1 MPTQYDD
8 AQEYKAL
15 QGQVTIDEA
24 LGIVEAFVAGIG
36 NKDSVGDIIVSGA
49 FNESLKR
56 RKPRVVW
63 GHNWNEPIGKVLEI
77 YEVPASDPRLPMKMK
92 RAGIGGVYARVQFN
106 LKSERGR
113 QAFADVSFF
122 GEEQEWSIGYKTLDA
137 DFDPQRQANILRS
150 VELYEV
156 SPVLHGANQLTGTIS
171 IKADEMGTKATVG
184 QQAGTVGQRTGAP
197 GATAQGSQDA
207 VDHDGDGMIYDGT
220 PQEQRVPYK
229 RQSAAGGKYEQE
241 RRRFVRG
248 QLRAQGIKPN
258 ANVQDRSPAERDARA
273 RARAAFDKQTVS
285 RGAQAQ
291 AEIGRANTDAA
302 RARRNQAQSDRLTGQ
317 AERSSAADRKP
328 PDRIDNSPPNR
339 MPDSAQRVQAN
350 RGVGNSTGGDQP
362 VRAGVG
368 TRPDRQSTGGDQP
381 VRAGVGQVGRPVPS
395 TGGDQPVRAGVG
407 RRDTRPTGADDR
419 RRPDSIDRGSGNR
432 VAGDQPVRAGVG
444 QVGRPVPSTGG
455 DQPVR
460 VGVGTRPDR
469 QSTGGDQP
477 VRAGVGQVGR
487 PVPSTGGDQPVRAGV
502 GRRDTR
508 PTGADDRRGADRTDR
523 SAPNRKPDSADR
535 ASRSEYK
542 PGYIQEGADGQL
554 QQYDGQPPKDRE
566 YLREQRD
573 GTLQAY
579 GPDTRT
585 GANDRRR
592 PDSID
597 RGSRQQGIRERGTQ
611 GAGRTREEMDRNPDP
626 GFNRR
631 PSGGIQRG
639 IRERGQNPDSG
650 SAVKPYVNVM
660 PNRRAPNNSRTPVR
674 STPNNSRTP
683 IYGKGDGY
691 GEDDGVQARNP
702 MMGRQANLP
711 YALSKR
717 FGGAVRVRESDAN
730 SVVFDHRGDKGQMTL
745 RVSYH
750 FENGEFMFGDP
761 TRVKPQTV
769 YLNMNNDNIPSGS
782 DAERRYEDRY
792 GMDEDPQVP
801 FGVKPKSP
809 EKADPL
815 GGIIPQEIVTAQTR
829 GYGPRRGNLE
839 KLLRY
844 WRPIMKKPG
853 GFRRCR
859 VILANHPELYPLSNI
874 CAWLHHETTG
884 LWPNEGC
891 HHPGMKNCKKKLQ
904 GVTGGSV
911 WSDSQWNERLANLGD
926 GKSLLNLTA
935 DELKY
940 LLADTGDDEK
950 NMQMME
956 QFAERLESE
965 GQAEPDFETDDEEK
979 ANEMAY
985 MALRKFMDDEPEFVS
1000 YMTGDDNWVMEGEDD
1015 DDQVVE
1021 KPFVRGDKDDCGCGG
1036 GGEGH
1041 NSMIASIVSALSGM
1055 MKQLDEDIEVKA
1067 GRVLSTRNM
1076 NKLRDAYRMLEE
1088 VINSGGMEQEQKD
1101 GLFVVQSDYMSVYE
1115 IKSLL
1120 DPVLDYYGIVALA
1133 NEDGVE
1139 LYDLGYHHDDAI
1151 EALTSV
1157 IDVIENA

>member
-137 DFDPQRQANILRS
+137 DFDPQRQANILKS

-197 GATAQGSQDA
+197 GATAQGSMDA
-207 VDHDGDGMIYDGT
+207 VDSDGDGMIFDGT

-258 ANVQDRSPAERDARA
+258 ARVEDRSEAERNARA
-273 RARAAFDKQTVS
+273 RARAAFDKQTVG

-291 AEIGRANTDAA
+291 AEIGRANTDAT
-302 RARRNQAQSDRLTGQ
+302 RARRNQAQSDRLAGQ
-317 AERSSAADRKP
+317 AARSSAADRKP
-328 PDRIDNSPPNR
+328 ADRIDNSPPARRIDSAERVAANRGTPQATDAATRRGQTDSRRPTSADDRRGADRTDRSAPNR
-339 MPDSAQRVQAN
+339 MGDSAQRVQAN

-381 VRAGVGQVGRPVPS
+381 VRAGVGQVGRP
-395 TGGDQPVRAGVG
+395 
-407 RRDTRPTGADDR
+407 
-419 RRPDSIDRGSGNR
+419 I
-432 VAGDQPVRAGVG
+432 
-444 QVGRPVPSTGG
+444 
-455 DQPVR
+455 
-460 VGVGTRPDR
+460 
-469 QSTGGDQP
+469 
-477 VRAGVGQVGR
+477 
-487 PVPSTGGDQPVRAGV
+487 PSTGGDQPVRAGV

-535 ASRSEYK
+535 ASRTEYK
-542 PGYIQEGADGQL
+542 PGYITEGADGRL
-554 QQYDGQPPKDRE
+554 QDRAGRPPKDSE

-573 GTLQAY
+573 GTLQSY

-592 PDSID
+592 PDSVD
-597 RGSRQQGIRERGTQ
+597 RSAGQVARERIL
-611 GAGRTREEMDRNPDP
+611 A
-626 GFNRR
+626 
-631 PSGGIQRG
+631 
-639 IRERGQNPDSG
+639 QNT
-650 SAVKPYVNVM
+650 ARL
-660 PNRRAPNNSRTPVR
+660 RRASQPPTSNALRK
-674 STPNNSRTP
+674 
-683 IYGKGDGY
+683 KGEGY

-702 MMGRQANLP
+702 KMGRQANLP

-730 SVVFDHRGDKGQMTL
+730 SVVFDHRGEKGQMTL

-769 YLNMNNDNIPSGS
+769 YLNMNNDNVPSGS

-792 GMDEDPQVP
+792 GMDEDPQIP

-815 GGIIPQEIVTAQTR
+815 GGIIPQEIITAQTR

-891 HHPGMKNCKKKLQ
+891 HHPGMKNCRKKLK
-904 GVTGGSV
+904 GIRDGSV
-911 WSDSQWNERLANLGD
+911 WSDSQWNERLARLGD
-926 GKSLLNLTA
+926 GKSLLTLSA

-965 GQAEPDFETDDEEK
+965 NQSEPDFETDDEEK

-1015 DDQVVE
+1015 DDEVVE
-1021 KPFVRGDKDDCGCGG
+1021 KPFTRGDKDDCGCGG

-1041 NSMIASIVSALSGM
+1041 NAMIASIVSALSGM

-1120 DPVLDYYGIVALA
+1120 DPVLDYYGIEALA

>member
-184 QQAGTVGQRTGAP
+184 QQAGTVGSRTGAP

-241 RRRFVRG
+241 RRRYVRG

-258 ANVQDRSPAERDARA
+258 ARVEDRSSAERDARA
-273 RARAAFDKQTVS
+273 RARAAFDKQTVG

-328 PDRIDNSPPNR
+328 ADRIDNSPPNR

-381 VRAGVGQVGRPVPS
+381 VRAGVGQVGRPIPS

-419 RRPDSIDRGSGNR
+419 RRPDSVDRGTGNR

-444 QVGRPVPSTGG
+444 RVASQVPRGGSSEGMPGGGPRRNEGGTMPSGSPTAGR
-455 DQPVR
+455 Q
-460 VGVGTRPDR
+460 
-469 QSTGGDQP
+469 Q
-477 VRAGVGQVGR
+477 
-487 PVPSTGGDQPVRAGV
+487 
-502 GRRDTR
+502 
-508 PTGADDRRGADRTDR
+508 DRRGRT
-523 SAPNRKPDSADR
+523 
-535 ASRSEYK
+535 
-542 PGYIQEGADGQL
+542 
-554 QQYDGQPPKDRE
+554 
-566 YLREQRD
+566 
-573 GTLQAY
+573 QA
-579 GPDTRT
+579 
-585 GANDRRR
+585 
-592 PDSID
+592 
-597 RGSRQQGIRERGTQ
+597 
-611 GAGRTREEMDRNPDP
+611 EMDRNPDP
-626 GFNRR
+626 GFNRT
-631 PSGGIQRG
+631 PS
-639 IRERGQNPDSG
+639 
-650 SAVKPYVNVM
+650 
-660 PNRRAPNNSRTPVR
+660 NRRM
-674 STPNNSRTP
+674 PNNSRTP
-683 IYGKGDGY
+683 IYQKGDGY

-769 YLNMNNDNIPSGS
+769 YLNMNNDNVPSGS

-792 GMDEDPQVP
+792 GMDEDPQIP

-815 GGIIPQEIVTAQTR
+815 GGLVPQELVTGDILR
-829 GYGPRRGNLE
+829 GRGPRRGNLE

-891 HHPGMKNCKKKLQ
+891 HHPGMKNCRKKLR
-904 GVTGGSV
+904 GISNGSV

-1120 DPVLDYYGIVALA
+1120 DPVLDYYGIEALA

>member
-184 QQAGTVGQRTGAP
+184 QQAGTVGSRTGAP

-241 RRRFVRG
+241 RRRYVRG

-258 ANVQDRSPAERDARA
+258 ARVEDRSSAERDARA
-273 RARAAFDKQTVS
+273 RARAAFDKQTVG

-328 PDRIDNSPPNR
+328 ADRIDNSPPNRRIDSAERVAANRGTPQATDAATRAGQTDSRRPTSADDRRGADRTDRSAPNR

-419 RRPDSIDRGSGNR
+419 RRPDSVDRGSGNR

-444 QVGRPVPSTGG
+444 QVGRPIPSTGG

-477 VRAGVGQVGR
+477 VRSGVGQVGR
-487 PVPSTGGDQPVRAGV
+487 PIPRGGSSEGMPGGGPRRNEGGTMPSGSPTAGRQQ
-502 GRRDTR
+502 GMQ
-508 PTGADDRRGADRTDR
+508 DRRG
-523 SAPNRKPDSADR
+523 
-535 ASRSEYK
+535 
-542 PGYIQEGADGQL
+542 
-554 QQYDGQPPKDRE
+554 
-566 YLREQRD
+566 
-573 GTLQAY
+573 
-579 GPDTRT
+579 
-585 GANDRRR
+585 
-592 PDSID
+592 
-597 RGSRQQGIRERGTQ
+597 
-611 GAGRTREEMDRNPDP
+611 RTRAEMDRNPDP
-626 GFNRR
+626 GFNM
-631 PSGGIQRG
+631 P
-639 IRERGQNPDSG
+639 IRQTE
-650 SAVKPYVNVM
+650 
-660 PNRRAPNNSRTPVR
+660 NNSRTPVR
-674 STPNNSRTP
+674 RTPNNSRTP
-683 IYGKGDGY
+683 IYQKGDGY

-792 GMDEDPQVP
+792 GMDEDPQIP

-891 HHPGMKNCKKKLQ
+891 HHPGMKNCKKKLK
-904 GVTGGSV
+904 GIRDGSI

-965 GQAEPDFETDDEEK
+965 GQSEPDFETDDEEK

-1120 DPVLDYYGIVALA
+1120 DPVLDYYGIEALA